1 MTNLADIIKGTRS
14 ELGFTPLASGEQ
26 KRQKRV
32 TSEVHSSFTRSM
44 DQYDK
49 DMEEKKAR
57 LAAITSSM
65 KKIVKIHE

>member
-26 KRQKRV
+26 KSVKRV
-32 TSEVHSSFTRSM
+32 TSKVHNNFSRSM

-49 DMEEKKAR
+49 DMEEKKTR
-57 LAAITSSM
+57 LAAITASM
-65 KKIVKIHE
+65 KKITKVQD

>member
-26 KRQKRV
+26 KSVKRV
-32 TSEVHSSFTRSM
+32 TSKVHSNFSRTM

-49 DMEEKKAR
+49 DIEEKKTR
-57 LAAITSSM
+57 LAAITASM
-65 KKIVKIHE
+65 KKIAKVQD